1 MNHTGP
7 AGVSPMTPKIADLQG
22 ARQVPEAVET
32 EQPTE
37 LSVQCAVEPSSS
49 GATAEAA
56 EDIGSS
62 RGGNIDLMA

>member
-1 MNHTGP
+1 
-7 AGVSPMTPKIADLQG
+7 
-22 ARQVPEAVET
+22 VET

-49 GATAEAA
+49 GATAQAA
-56 EDIGSS
+56 EDTGSS